1 MGILQGIMT
10 TQKENNNGYDE
21 IMTENNFIYH
31 NENENIN
38 TDGDCYSRIPA
49 LQYVLHMPL
58 SPV

>member
-1 MGILQGIMT
+1 MT

-21 IMTENNFIYH
+21 ILTENNIINH

-38 TDGDCYSRIPA
+38 TDGDCYCRIPA
-49 LQYVLHMPL
+49 LQYVLHMTL